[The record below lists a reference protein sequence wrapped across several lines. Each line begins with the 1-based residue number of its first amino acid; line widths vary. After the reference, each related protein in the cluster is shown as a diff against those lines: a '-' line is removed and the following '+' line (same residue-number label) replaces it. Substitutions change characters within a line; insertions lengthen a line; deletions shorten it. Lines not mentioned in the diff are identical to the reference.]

1 MAFSLSF
8 EVFLSTNARCASASI
23 ERFHGFLNIAGER
36 VLCCVVR
43 SDVMDGMDVLPYLAD
58 IKFISLLINEAVD
71 RLRSI
76 AQFNV

>member
-1 MAFSLSF
+1 
-8 EVFLSTNARCASASI
+8 
-23 ERFHGFLNIAGER
+23 
-36 VLCCVVR
+36 
-43 SDVMDGMDVLPYLAD
+43 MDGMDVLPYLAD